1 MENRSNELYGF
12 VEDSGFALYLPSDF
26 TQKICSVNCQKDCV
40 VLMLTVFQLLG
51 RQEKL
56 TWILDAYLL
65 ADAVKTAFAG
75 SVDRYEIALAEALE
89 AGLLLTFTEFDN
101 PNLHYLI
108 PATPSGTRLFNGLT
122 SGQLSIEQVNQ
133 ATPATLENRPNLF
146 ELYEKNIGVLT
157 PMIADQLKLDEAEY
171 PYEWIVEA
179 IGEAVEYNARNWKY
193 VSAILKSWKEKG
205 RGSRD
210 EKTEGDLEYFR
221 RLWKEHQ
228 DGKG

>member
-1 MENRSNELYGF
+1 MENRYNEAYGF
-12 VEDSGFALYLPSDF
+12 AEDSVSSLNLPPDF

-40 VLMLTVFQLLG
+40 VLMLTVFQLLS
-51 RQEKL
+51 RQEKP
-56 TWILDAYLL
+56 TWVLDAYLL
-65 ADAVKTAFAG
+65 ADAVKAAFAG

-89 AGLLLTFTEFDN
+89 AGLLLTFTEFHN

-133 ATPATLENRPNLF
+133 AAPTALESRPNVF

-157 PMIADQLKLDEAEY
+157 PIIADQLKLDEAEY

-179 IGEAVEYNARNWKY
+179 IGEALQHNARNWKY

-228 DGKG
+228 DGEG